1 MKITLDQTYILNGKF
16 HGPGEVE
23 VDADTGKALQA
34 RMAELNPQEAKPKA
48 ARNKPAPADAGAD
61 GSEQDDGAS
70 S

>member
-34 RMAELNPQEAKPKA
+34 RMAELAPKA
-48 ARNKPAPADAGAD
+48 DDAPADDVAPA
-61 GSEQDDGAS
+61 AKPARAK
-70 S
+70 